1 MRLITKIA
9 AGVLLGIGMPI
20 VLWAVTDIAN
30 PKATDKE
37 GAVAALCF
45 FGVPP
50 SALGGW
56 LILGGRRRSEQQEH
70 DRLQATFFK
79 LLKQGDG
86 RITPLSF
93 AMETGLTGE
102 MSKAYLDERAKEF
115 SANFDVDDEGNM
127 FYRFNLGGAS
137 ESRSNAQPKTKRVIP
152 GQPIAAYGNF
162 DVMLE
167 AVPDVHKIAAMKV
180 VRELT
185 GLGYKDVK
193 DLIEAAPTPLTTSV
207 SEAVA
212 QQCKEQLEAIGAIV
226 SISNTQ
232 TRGVLPQKQRLAANV
247 PLSPQGTF
255 DVILEAVPGVH
266 KIAAIKIV
274 RQLTGIG
281 LKEAKD
287 LVEAAPTPLTTGV
300 SDAIAQQCK
309 KQLEAIGAVVM
320 VIEN

>member
-9 AGVLLGIGMPI
+9 AGVLLGIGLPI
-20 VLWAVTDIAN
+20 VLGMGADLAN
-30 PKATDKE
+30 PKSTNKE
-37 GAVAALCF
+37 GALAAICF
-45 FGVPP
+45 FGLGP

-56 LILGGRRRSEQQEH
+56 LILGGRRKSEQEEH
-70 DRLQATFFK
+70 DRLQTSFFK

-86 RITPLSF
+86 RITPLGF

-102 MSKAYLDERAKEF
+102 LAKAYLDERAREF
-115 SANFDVDDEGNM
+115 SANFDVDEEGNM
-127 FYRFNLGGAS
+127 FYRFNLGGTIP
-137 ESRSNAQPKTKRVIP
+137 ESRSNPQPKTKRVIP

-162 DVMLE
+162 DVILE
-167 AVPDVHKIAAMKV
+167 ALPDVHKIAAMRV

-193 DLIEAAPTPLTTSV
+193 DLVEAVPTPLTTSV
-207 SEAVA
+207 SEAIA
-212 QQCKEQLEAIGAIV
+212 QQCKDQLEAIGAIV

-232 TRGVLPQKQRLAANV
+232 SRVILPQQRLAASL
-247 PLSPQGTF
+247 PLSPQGSF

-266 KIAAIKIV
+266 KIAAIKAV
-274 RQLTGIG
+274 RELTGLG

-287 LVEAAPTPLTTGV
+287 LVEAAPTTLQTGV
-300 SDAIAQQCK
+300 SEATVRQCK
-309 KQLEAIGAVVM
+309 QKLEAIGAVVM